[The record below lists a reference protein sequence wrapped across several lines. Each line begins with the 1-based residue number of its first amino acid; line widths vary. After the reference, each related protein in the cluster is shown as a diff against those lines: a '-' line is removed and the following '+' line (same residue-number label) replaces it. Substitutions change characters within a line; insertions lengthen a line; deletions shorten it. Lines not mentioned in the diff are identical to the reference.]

1 MHVWRGDLKE
11 RNTLLKPFTSVLF
24 FWVSLLCNAKAS
36 ELWNVTPCLWLSAN
50 WQLYTASRGGEET
63 LEIVSGFGRYLLL
76 TSFKPHRFKV
86 IRKSS
91 VHSASFLHQRFQR
104 VNVSPSTRPLLPHII
119 SPSTS
124 ILILLSFVT
133 LLIVSLGL
141 SVTSLHS
148 FHLIYLSV
156 KPTPPL
162 LHLCFCPSIC
172 ISACLSS
179 GDTGSVISITSS
191 RPCPLTTYTSL
202 SSLLLVHL
210 WM

>member
-1 MHVWRGDLKE
+1 MQKHLNREMWPRVFD
-11 RNTLLKPFTSVLF
+11 
-24 FWVSLLCNAKAS
+24 
-36 ELWNVTPCLWLSAN
+36 
-50 WQLYTASRGGEET
+50 WQLYTASHGGEET

-104 VNVSPSTRPLLPHII
+104 VCLAIDPARPLLSHII

-133 LLIVSLGL
+133 LLIISLCL
-141 SVTSLHS
+141 SVASLHP

-156 KPTPPL
+156 KPTSPL
-162 LHLCFCPSIC
+162 LHLCFCPSIW

-179 GDTGSVISITSS
+179 GDTGPVISITSS
-191 RPCPLTTYTSL
+191 RPCPLATYTSL

>member
-1 MHVWRGDLKE
+1 MHVWRRDLKE

-36 ELWNVTPCLWLSAN
+36 EPWNVTPCLWLSAN
-50 WQLYTASRGGEET
+50 WQLYTASHGGEET

-104 VNVSPSTRPLLPHII
+104 VCLAIDPARPLLSHII

-133 LLIVSLGL
+133 LLIISLCL
-141 SVTSLHS
+141 S
-148 FHLIYLSV
+148 
-156 KPTPPL
+156 PP
-162 LHLCFCPSIC
+162 CIPFIWSI
-172 ISACLSS
+172 CLSS
-179 GDTGSVISITSS
+179 RPLLCCISVSVHPSE
-191 RPCPLTTYTSL
+191 SL
-202 SSLLLVHL
+202 PVSLRGTRAQSYRSHHPVRVP
-210 WM
+210 